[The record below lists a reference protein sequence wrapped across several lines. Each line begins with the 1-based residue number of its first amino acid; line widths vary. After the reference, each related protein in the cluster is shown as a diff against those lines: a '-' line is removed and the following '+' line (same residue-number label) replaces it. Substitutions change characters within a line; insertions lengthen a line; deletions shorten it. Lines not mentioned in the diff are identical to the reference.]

1 MLIPNLQER
10 VHYQDEVREI
20 SYKHATSL
28 NGIHLD
34 FQGTQNVQ
42 PADERKKK
50 DKESDMKDS
59 MSIQGF
65 KIKLSWKNKM
75 SLAGDAAQVI
85 SYILQK

>member
-1 MLIPNLQER
+1 MR
-10 VHYQDEVREI
+10 
-20 SYKHATSL
+20 
-28 NGIHLD
+28 G
-34 FQGTQNVQ
+34 
-42 PADERKKK
+42 KKK